1 MQTYNKPVL
10 NKIMI
15 TQEQCV
21 NYDFVAPLS

>member
-1 MQTYNKPVL
+1 MLTYNKPVL